1 MSGALYQQARDSDPT
16 LVWCCAIVYDDGPTS
31 GQRRVR
37 VTCFQSVCQHGHHD
51 PLSIIT
57 YILYDLYVCCH
68 IYVGIVWYN
77 ILMQCVCSCYT
88 LHIILSLPF
97 VYPYHSVCL
106 QLAVYSAMKH
116 IQINSELI
124 YKSNV
129 ISYSFWVNTFVYIM
143 FGLCTSVW
151 QYTILCL
158 EDSVISIISPSS
170 GGFPGPV

>member
-1 MSGALYQQARDSDPT
+1 MSGALYQQARDSHPT

-31 GQRRVR
+31 DQRRVR
-37 VTCFQSVCQHGHHD
+37 VTCFQSVCHHGHHD

-57 YILYDLYVCCH
+57 YILYELYGCSH

-97 VYPYHSVCL
+97 VNPYRSVSV
-106 QLAVYSAMKH
+106 QLAVYSAIKH

-124 YKSNV
+124 YKS
-129 ISYSFWVNTFVYIM
+129 II
-143 FGLCTSVW
+143 SVW
-151 QYTILCL
+151 QYTIDTKITIERQQLL
-158 EDSVISIISPSS
+158 GAVS
-170 GGFPGPV
+170 